1 MKGYNSD
8 EQLINDLKCYID
20 KYGIPNNM
28 TKIFRS
34 KNGLC
39 SWETYENHLGGKLID
54 WIKLCGIKLTEQEEH
69 DLTTRGI
76 PNVLTKEDCIEIIKE
91 MQSKLNRPLMY
102 DDFRGS
108 GKNHVGITQ
117 VKKYWGTVNKM
128 KKELGLIVN
137 QESMIDKNISTKEQF
152 DNICKQYV
160 DYLRKNNIQSIT
172 TKSMDECNGFIN
184 YCTFDKKSHEFYN
197 IPITKLLN
205 DKYGIKFGK
214 RGNGKIYKF
223 EDGETTVSQ
232 LEYNF
237 SRFLRENGFG
247 YNKTYFRNVRYS
259 KIDNIYN
266 GQMDCDYCIKINNK
280 YIFIELAGILG
291 DKCLMEAYRNDTP
304 IKSKS
309 KEFYRQKLN
318 QKQGILERN
327 NLEYYILLPDEMNED
342 TYKNILNKY
351 LKEVA

>member
-1 MKGYNSD
+1 
-8 EQLINDLKCYID
+8 
-20 KYGIPNNM
+20 
-28 TKIFRS
+28 
-34 KNGLC
+34 
-39 SWETYENHLGGKLID
+39 
-54 WIKLCGIKLTEQEEH
+54 
-69 DLTTRGI
+69 
-76 PNVLTKEDCIEIIKE
+76 
-91 MQSKLNRPLMY
+91 MQSKLNRSLMY

-223 EDGETTVSQ
+223 EDGETTVSPRWT
-232 LEYNF
+232 NF
-237 SRFLRENGFG
+237 S
-247 YNKTYFRNVRYS
+247 K
-259 KIDNIYN
+259 
-266 GQMDCDYCIKINNK
+266 
-280 YIFIELAGILG
+280 
-291 DKCLMEAYRNDTP
+291 
-304 IKSKS
+304 
-309 KEFYRQKLN
+309 
-318 QKQGILERN
+318 
-327 NLEYYILLPDEMNED
+327 
-342 TYKNILNKY
+342 
-351 LKEVA
+351 